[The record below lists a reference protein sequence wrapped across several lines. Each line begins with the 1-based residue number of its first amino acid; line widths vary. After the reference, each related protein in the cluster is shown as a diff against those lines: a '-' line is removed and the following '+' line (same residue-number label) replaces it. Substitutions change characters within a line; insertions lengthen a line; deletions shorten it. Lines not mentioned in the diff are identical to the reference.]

1 MTILVRAICENID
14 GASFSVQPQI
24 SAEVQLVGAPRH
36 TETTLT
42 CTAEVRLT
50 CNITLDPDEDDP
62 DEDYR
67 GEDGGNHGDERF
79 DDPGLAEADQLLDF
93 WHRRDDCCK

>member
-1 MTILVRAICENID
+1 MCYIDLVQPHINDEDNCDTIDNICDNIDIDDNLGDISENIED
-14 GASFSVQPQI
+14 TPFSVQPQI

-50 CNITLDPDEDDP
+50 SRC
-62 DEDYR
+62 
-67 GEDGGNHGDERF
+67 
-79 DDPGLAEADQLLDF
+79 
-93 WHRRDDCCK
+93 

>member
-1 MTILVRAICENID
+1 MVRL
-14 GASFSVQPQI
+14 FSVQPQI

-50 CNITLDPDEDDP
+50 LNIILGPDEDNP
-62 DEDYR
+62 DEDNPD
-67 GEDGGNHGDERF
+67 EDNN
-79 DDPGLAEADQLLDF
+79 PGLAEADQLLDF
-93 WHRRDDCCK
+93 WHRRDDRRK

>member
-1 MTILVRAICENID
+1 MVRL
-14 GASFSVQPQI
+14 FSVQPQI

-42 CTAEVRLT
+42 CTAEVRLNR
-50 CNITLDPDEDDP
+50 NIILGPDEDNPDEDNPDEENNPDEDDC
-62 DEDYR
+62 
-67 GEDGGNHGDERF
+67 GEDGGNHDDEGF

-93 WHRRDDCCK
+93 WHRRDDRCK

>member
-1 MTILVRAICENID
+1 MVRL
-14 GASFSVQPQI
+14 FSVQPQI

-50 CNITLDPDEDDP
+50 LYIILGPDEDDP
-62 DEDYR
+62 DEDDR
-67 GEDGGNHGDERF
+67 GEENNPDEDDCGEDGGNHGDERF

-93 WHRRDDCCK
+93 WHRRDDRCK